1 MNMAIIA
8 AAGTGSRM
16 KADMNKQYIPLLGK
30 PMLVYTL
37 EAFQQNEDIKSIILV
52 AGKEE
57 LKYCKKNIVDGFGI
71 TKVDRLV
78 EGGSTRQQSVYN
90 ALKNIPSECD
100 IVLVHD
106 GARPVIK
113 QELISKCINEAELYG
128 AVSAGVLIKETVKIV
143 EKNNYVEYTP
153 NRENVWVTQTPQAF
167 RRELLE
173 MAHENAAKQK
183 ITATDDAFLVELL
196 GYKVKMVEGYYEN
209 IKVTTPEDL
218 VTAEA
223 ILKTM
228 YR

>member
-1 MNMAIIA
+1 
-8 AAGTGSRM
+8 
-16 KADMNKQYIPLLGK
+16 
-30 PMLVYTL
+30 
-37 EAFQQNEDIKSIILV
+37 
-52 AGKEE
+52 
-57 LKYCKKNIVDGFGI
+57 
-71 TKVDRLV
+71 
-78 EGGSTRQQSVYN
+78 
-90 ALKNIPSECD
+90 
-100 IVLVHD
+100 
-106 GARPVIK
+106 
-113 QELISKCINEAELYG
+113 
-128 AVSAGVLIKETVKIV
+128 
-143 EKNNYVEYTP
+143 VEYTP